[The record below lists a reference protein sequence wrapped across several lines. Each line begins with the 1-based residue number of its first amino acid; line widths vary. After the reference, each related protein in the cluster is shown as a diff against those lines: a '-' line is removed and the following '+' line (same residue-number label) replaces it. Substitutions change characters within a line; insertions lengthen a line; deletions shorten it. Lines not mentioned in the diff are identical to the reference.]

1 MKRSSEGTKT
11 YFPTLCKEVTS
22 VSSGGVVGCTVI
34 STKVIHISIVFDDPF
49 TQIGPDK
56 LYNSKEVD
64 LDLHLD
70 GAPSKPRSQEKGEE
84 TLPTPGSSVEE
95 DSPLELKFIDDD
107 SCETCPSSPVSNARL
122 EDEGEDEDKSNGGGR
137 VVSQLTTR
145 ETLSS
150 LAMLGSDAGESTIHS
165 PD

>member
-1 MKRSSEGTKT
+1 M
-11 YFPTLCKEVTS
+11 
-22 VSSGGVVGCTVI
+22 
-34 STKVIHISIVFDDPF
+34 
-49 TQIGPDK
+49 
-56 LYNSKEVD
+56 N

-70 GAPSKPRSQEKGEE
+70 GAPSRPRPQEKEEE
-84 TLPTPGSSVEE
+84 TLRTPGSSVEE

-122 EDEGEDEDKSNGGGR
+122 EEDEGEDEDKSNGGGR
-137 VVSQLTTR
+137 VASQLTTR